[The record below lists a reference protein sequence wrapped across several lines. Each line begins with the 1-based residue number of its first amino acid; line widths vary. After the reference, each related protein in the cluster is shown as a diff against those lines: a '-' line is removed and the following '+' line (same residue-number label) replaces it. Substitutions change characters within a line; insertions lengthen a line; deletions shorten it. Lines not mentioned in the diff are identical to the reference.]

1 MKDRTA
7 SAIIHGFIA
16 ATIEV
21 DNTKSNLI
29 AERAIELSKD
39 YLRGKEIDNITLT
52 DDFVQSVVEMVD
64 EQIEGV
70 VNAGQQGFPNA

>member
-7 SAIIHGFIA
+7 TAIIHGFIA
-16 ATIEV
+16 AAIEV
-21 DNTKSNLI
+21 DNTKSELI

-52 DDFVQSVVEMVD
+52 EDFVQTTIDMVNN
-64 EQIEGV
+64 QIEGV
-70 VNAGQQGFPNA
+70 VNAEQQGFPNA